1 MTNKDS
7 DIILDEN
14 IETTEDA
21 AVSKKQM
28 RAEKAE
34 QQLQETLK
42 KIQETA
48 QDSDTHITGLQ
59 QLSMK
64 SVLGGDFLTADFV
77 RAQVGLILLVV
88 AFTLV
93 YIAFRYQ
100 YQQDMVTIRKLEIQL
115 KDAKNK
121 ALAASS
127 TLTEKCRESHVL
139 ETLQQ
144 NKDSVLH
151 IADQPPYII
160 QVPEN

>member
-14 IETTEDA
+14 KETTEDA

-42 KIQETA
+42 KIQETS
-48 QDSDTHITGLQ
+48 QDSDTHPGQ

>member
-1 MTNKDS
+1 M
-7 DIILDEN
+7 
-14 IETTEDA
+14 
-21 AVSKKQM
+21 
-28 RAEKAE
+28 
-34 QQLQETLK
+34 
-42 KIQETA
+42 QETA
-48 QDSDTHITGLQ
+48 QDSDTHPGQ

>member
-1 MTNKDS
+1 MEVTEP
-7 DIILDEN
+7 ILSGPVPN
-14 IETTEDA
+14 AAKRTETEET
-21 AVSKKQM
+21 
-28 RAEKAE
+28 E

-48 QDSDTHITGLQ
+48 QDSDTHPGQ
-59 QLSMK
+59 QLTLK
-64 SVLGGDFLTADFV
+64 SVLGGDFLTAGFM
-77 RAQVGLILLVV
+77 RSQVGVILLVV

-93 YIAFRYQ
+93 YVGFRYQ
-100 YQQDMVTIRKLEIQL
+100 CQQDMVSIRKLEIQL

-127 TLTEKCRESHVL
+127 TLTEKCRESHVI

-144 NKDSVLH
+144 NNDSLLH
-151 IADQPPYII
+151 IANQPPYII

>member
-1 MTNKDS
+1 MTNKNS

-14 IETTEDA
+14 KEATEDA

-48 QDSDTHITGLQ
+48 QDSDTHPGQ

>member
-1 MTNKDS
+1 
-7 DIILDEN
+7 
-14 IETTEDA
+14 
-21 AVSKKQM
+21 
-28 RAEKAE
+28 
-34 QQLQETLK
+34 
-42 KIQETA
+42 
-48 QDSDTHITGLQ
+48 
-59 QLSMK
+59 MK

-127 TLTEKCRESHVL
+127 TLTEKCSESHVL

-144 NKDSVLH
+144 NKD
-151 IADQPPYII
+151 
-160 QVPEN
+160 

>member
-14 IETTEDA
+14 KETTEDA

-42 KIQETA
+42 KTQETA
-48 QDSDTHITGLQ
+48 QDSDTHPGQ

>member
-14 IETTEDA
+14 KETTEDA

-48 QDSDTHITGLQ
+48 QDSDTHPGQ

-93 YIAFRYQ
+93 